1 MNGRANEA
9 VELFKFGCSLVLS
22 LMTAI
27 FLITILLYAMCGCAY
42 KGGKIVDGTNLAV
55 GITVPGTEWCINALD
70 YVAGL
75 RVAGN
80 DSTHIVVS
88 NEVAETNSYFGC
100 VTTSRHTRMTAD
112 IEPLVADD
120 GTDEKPVE

>member
-1 MNGRANEA
+1 MNGRTNDSA

-22 LMTAI
+22 LMTTISLVAI
-27 FLITILLYAMCGCAY
+27 LSSALCGCAY
-42 KGGKIVDGTNLAV
+42 KGGKVVDGTNLAI
-55 GITVPGTEWCINALD
+55 GITVPGTEWCINAVD

-80 DSTHIVVS
+80 DSTRIVVS
-88 NEVAETNSYFGC
+88 NEVVETNSYFGC

-112 IEPLVADD
+112 IEPMVTDGEDD
-120 GTDEKPVE
+120 VE